1 MGISDDLFTDVSL
14 RLSLDQRAM
23 AILNDMGDVLP
34 TDGGDALDS
43 FFDELIDEGREL
55 KAIIGLALT
64 DPIEAGRLLKNKAA
78 HFAYSQAREQMS

>member
-1 MGISDDLFTDVSL
+1 MGTNDLFTDTAL
-14 RLSLDQRAM
+14 PLSLDQRAM

-43 FFDELIDEGREL
+43 FFDELIDEGRDFKEIL
-55 KAIIGLALT
+55 RVLLT

-78 HFAYSQAREQMS
+78 IFAYAQAREQMS